1 MDYKFDLFPNAIE
14 EIDESAYWYEE
25 RVDGLGADFIDAI
38 YKSFNV
44 IALNPLAYPKK
55 KNYREFIVKKFPFL
69 IIYEFW
75 EKEGVINVLHVF
87 HTSRNPKLKY
97 RRK

>member
-1 MDYKFDLFPNAIE
+1 MNYKIELFPDAIK
-14 EIDESAYWYEE
+14 EIGESAYWYES
-25 RVDGLGADFIDAI
+25 RVDGLGSYFIDVI

-69 IIYEFW
+69 IIYEFL

-87 HTSRNPKLKY
+87 HTSRNPKRKY
-97 RRK
+97 ARK